1 MCSLSNENTRRGG
14 QTSNTGFASDVS
26 PRTCKSAKGVSPRS
40 VRRQSADP
48 PDKPDQEAVWFLM
61 RAAYGQERKA
71 KDILEA
77 ENIEVFL
84 PVTNK
89 MRIIGGK
96 RKLITESLIPNFLF
110 VHTTERMIRKYVGS
124 PGLSFLHHY
133 YIPNK
138 DENGCPI
145 GKSGIKP
152 LIVPDDQ
159 MESFL
164 KWYETEDENKM
175 FISDTESD
183 ISKGDKVKIIS
194 GKVHRIQRLCL
205 PRKKANPRG
214 GNHQWLRHD
223 SDGIRPEG
231 IFTKSHRTVKKQI
244 ISTANIF

>member
-61 RAAYGQERKA
+61 RAAYGQERKS

-164 KWYETEDENKM
+164 NGMKLKTRTRCSSPTLRATY
-175 FISDTESD
+175 
-183 ISKGDKVKIIS
+183 
-194 GKVHRIQRLCL
+194 
-205 PRKKANPRG
+205 PRG
-214 GNHQWLRHD
+214 
-223 SDGIRPEG
+223 
-231 IFTKSHRTVKKQI
+231 TK
-244 ISTANIF
+244 

>member
-48 PDKPDQEAVWFLM
+48 PDKPDQKAVWFLM

-110 VHTTERMIRKYVGS
+110 VHTTE
-124 PGLSFLHHY
+124 
-133 YIPNK
+133 
-138 DENGCPI
+138 
-145 GKSGIKP
+145 
-152 LIVPDDQ
+152 
-159 MESFL
+159 
-164 KWYETEDENKM
+164 
-175 FISDTESD
+175 
-183 ISKGDKVKIIS
+183 
-194 GKVHRIQRLCL
+194 
-205 PRKKANPRG
+205 
-214 GNHQWLRHD
+214 
-223 SDGIRPEG
+223 
-231 IFTKSHRTVKKQI
+231 
-244 ISTANIF
+244 

>member
-96 RKLITESLIPNFLF
+96 RKLITESLIPNF
-110 VHTTERMIRKYVGS
+110 
-124 PGLSFLHHY
+124 
-133 YIPNK
+133 
-138 DENGCPI
+138 
-145 GKSGIKP
+145 
-152 LIVPDDQ
+152 
-159 MESFL
+159 
-164 KWYETEDENKM
+164 
-175 FISDTESD
+175 
-183 ISKGDKVKIIS
+183 
-194 GKVHRIQRLCL
+194 CL
-205 PRKKANPRG
+205 YTPPR
-214 GNHQWLRHD
+214 
-223 SDGIRPEG
+223 E
-231 IFTKSHRTVKKQI
+231 
-244 ISTANIF
+244 

>member
-138 DENGCPI
+138 AENGCPI

-194 GKVHRIQRLCL
+194 GKFTGFSGFVCRVKRQTRVGVTINGFGTIVTAYV
-205 PRKKANPRG
+205 PKAFL
-214 GNHQWLRHD
+214 QKVT
-223 SDGIRPEG
+223 E
-231 IFTKSHRTVKKQI
+231 Q
-244 ISTANIF
+244 

>member
-26 PRTCKSAKGVSPRS
+26 PRTCKSAKGVSPSS

-61 RAAYGQERKA
+61 RLHTDRREKPKTYLSGKHRSVPARNQQNAHNRRQA
-71 KDILEA
+71 QAD
-77 ENIEVFL
+77 N
-84 PVTNK
+84 
-89 MRIIGGK
+89 RIVDTQ
-96 RKLITESLIPNFLF
+96 LLF

-194 GKVHRIQRLCL
+194 GKFTGFSGFVCRVKRQTRVGVTINGFGTIVTAYV
-205 PRKKANPRG
+205 PKAFL
-214 GNHQWLRHD
+214 QKVT
-223 SDGIRPEG
+223 E
-231 IFTKSHRTVKKQI
+231 Q
-244 ISTANIF
+244 